1 MPYTTYPTTG
11 DERYSVRQ
19 SVNLGLMTGN
29 GAVSKFVTFANSV
42 FFSLS
47 VWMDTIGTSTYSST
61 TSAQTVSLY
70 VVANTST
77 TTTVGLTTSTW
88 GPYVVG
94 GAGTVS
100 QAGGTDIIVLNTN
113 TGSAAYG
120 GVSVPAYSE
129 VYCQLGTDA
138 TAKVVATLDYR
149 LAGGAA
155 IVA

>member
-1 MPYTTYPTTG
+1 MAYATYATTG
-11 DERYSVRQ
+11 DLRYTNRRSI
-19 SVNLGLMTGN
+19 NFGLITGAN
-29 GAVSKFVTFANSV
+29 AVSKYVTFANTQL
-42 FFSLS
+42 FSAA

-61 TSAQTVSLY
+61 TSAQTVSFY
-70 VVANTST
+70 VVVNTST

-94 GAGTVS
+94 GAGTVA
-100 QAGGTDIIVLNTN
+100 QAGGTEVIVFNTN
-113 TGSAAYG
+113 TGIAAYG

-138 TAKVVATLDYR
+138 TAKVVVTVDYHI
-149 LAGGAA
+149 AGA